1 MDPLQLFY
9 AQQVVFKLKNIY
21 VRKDKKQAFLTKNTM
36 KKTDNRNRPTDSS
49 DIELRK

>member
-1 MDPLQLFY
+1 MHSKWY
-9 AQQVVFKLKNIY
+9 SNFKKI
-21 VRKDKKQAFLTKNTM
+21 RKDKKEAFLTKSTI

>member
-9 AQQVVFKLKNIY
+9 AQQVVFKLKNTG
-21 VRKDKKQAFLTKNTM
+21 KDKKQAFLTKNPI

-49 DIELRK
+49 DIDLRK

>member
-9 AQQVVFKLKNIY
+9 AQQVIFKLKNTN
-21 VRKDKKQAFLTKNTM
+21 KDKKQVFLTENPM
-36 KKTDNRNRPTDSS
+36 RKTDNRNRPTESS